1 MSTIA
6 VEALTKRYGTVTAVS
21 DLTFEL
27 APGRITGFLG
37 PNGAGKSTTI
47 RLLLGLAEPTCGRA
61 TINGLPYR
69 ELRDPLRHIG
79 ALTGPDVFH
88 PGRSGRTAL
97 RIAARPAR
105 IPGQRVEEVLEL
117 VGLGGAAHRRAGGYS
132 QGMRQ
137 RLALAAAL
145 LGDPE
150 TLVLDEPANGLD
162 PEGVHWLRGLLR
174 RLADQGRTV
183 FVSSHLLA
191 ELAQTVDD
199 VVIINHGRL
208 VTAGSMAALLD
219 RTSATSLEDF
229 FLDATAGGPSPRPSR
244 LYPGKEPVMRSLVS
258 AELLKLRS
266 TRTAWI
272 PLAVALGFAVI
283 AVVASTVEPGH
294 GSTAHLSP
302 AALPGL
308 LRGSGGQGVDGAVLL
323 CWIVLSAGEFRH
335 RTSVTTFL
343 GEPNRLR
350 VVSAK
355 LIAAAL
361 TGAAVGLLA
370 EALSAAASAAALSA
384 HHVPLDWTQPGVL
397 GTVVAVPLLAALFGM
412 LAARLGLLLPHP
424 AAALGL

>member
-47 RLLLGLAEPTCGRA
+47 RLLLGLAEPTSGHA
-61 TINGLPYR
+61 TINGHPYR
-69 ELRDPLRHIG
+69 ELRDPLRQIG
-79 ALTGPDVFH
+79 ALTSPDVFH

-105 IPGQRVEEVLEL
+105 IGGQRVEEVLEL

-150 TLVLDEPANGLD
+150 TLILDEPANGLD

-174 RLADQGRTV
+174 GLAGQGRTV

-199 VVIINHGRL
+199 VVLINHGRL
-208 VTAGSMAALLD
+208 VAAGPMAAPAPEHRRRLARGLLPRRD
-219 RTSATSLEDF
+219 LTGRTP
-229 FLDATAGGPSPRPSR
+229 GPSRF
-244 LYPGKEPVMRSLVS
+244 YPGKEPVMRSLVS

-266 TRTAWI
+266 TRSAWI
-272 PLAVALGFAVI
+272 PLAAALAMAVV
-283 AVVASTVEPGH
+283 AVVASTTAAGPTPARICHRPRFPACCVARAGSS
-294 GSTAHLSP
+294 STARCCCAGSCCRPGSSGTAPRSP
-302 AALPGL
+302 P
-308 LRGSGGQGVDGAVLL
+308 S
-323 CWIVLSAGEFRH
+323 WPS
-335 RTSVTTFL
+335 RT
-343 GEPNRLR
+343 GC
-350 VVSAK
+350 
-355 LIAAAL
+355 
-361 TGAAVGLLA
+361 
-370 EALSAAASAAALSA
+370 ASS
-384 HHVPLDWTQPGVL
+384 PPSSS
-397 GTVVAVPLLAALFGM
+397 PP
-412 LAARLGLLLPHP
+412 R
-424 AAALGL
+424 